1 MLLAWW
7 LVLSNRSHQVM
18 TPLLFSGLFLGWRPK
33 CYLFIIHHKPFR
45 LISSWLGPSTS
56 WSSISASVEIME
68 KLKSFDLVV
77 YILGKKWKKL
87 RFISSLCLWM
97 WPCHWT
103 SILINS
109 VRIWINISKFCHKY
123 INLYQNQN
131 HMIVHFIG
139 NFIQSNIG
147 LIHPFNTVLYSVL
160 IDIKYSVIYKLPLN
174 MKMFGHGWFEMNN
187 WC

>member
-1 MLLAWW
+1 MLPALFWATEAIKSWPLFCSLA
-7 LVLSNRSHQVM
+7 
-18 TPLLFSGLFLGWRPK
+18 FFLGGGRSVT
-33 CYLFIIHHKPFR
+33 
-45 LISSWLGPSTS
+45 SS
-56 WSSISASVEIME
+56 SSITNLSGWSAAGLGRLPAGVAYLPLWKSW
-68 KLKSFDLVV
+68 KSFDLVV

-87 RFISSLCLWM
+87 RFLSSLCLWL
-97 WPCHWT
+97 WTCHWT

-139 NFIQSNIG
+139 NFIQSNKG

-160 IDIKYSVIYKLPLN
+160 IDIKYSNLFINQIKLRHL
-174 MKMFGHGWFEMNN
+174 
-187 WC
+187 